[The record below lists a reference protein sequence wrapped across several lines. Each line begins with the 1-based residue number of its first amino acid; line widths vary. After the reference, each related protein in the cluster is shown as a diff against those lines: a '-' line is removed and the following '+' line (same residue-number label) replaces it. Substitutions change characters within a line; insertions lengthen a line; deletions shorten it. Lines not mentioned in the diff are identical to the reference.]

1 MSVVIYDGGTR
12 KHLTTDEVLW
22 EVNTSDVISDA
33 AAQTI
38 ASWWHSPAR
47 PESTALSTSGKV
59 LATTD
64 IYDFASQQDFDT
76 ADDFNKMCLRMLNE
90 YIKDRKR
97 TYLSMY
103 PNRCPNCYEYVRGS
117 DIRVGDGKEFTECQH
132 CYSDLYRV
140 WSKSRGWQ
148 GWEIVEDE
156 D

>member
-1 MSVVIYDGGTR
+1 MSVVIYDGETR

-64 IYDFASQQDFDT
+64 IYDFASQKEFAN

-97 TYLSMY
+97 GYLSMH
-103 PNRCPNCYEYVRGS
+103 PNKCPECFIWATNGELRS
-117 DIRVGDGKEFTECQH
+117 ENGKQFTECQT